1 MALQPRL
8 NRLLALFIQP
18 SLLSSNT
25 LKTPIELKTTA
36 NIRFSWLRMQSVT
49 TVEIAAIRAVGVE
62 TALSS
67 CVLTLQEIIHWWV
80 HVATCIHYRLYR
92 PGRHCFQPVFR
103 QLSARVE
110 SAEHPCQVR

>member
-18 SLLSSNT
+18 SLLGCNT
-25 LKTPIELKTTA
+25 LKAPVELKATA
-36 NIRFSWLRMQSVT
+36 DIRFPWLRMQSVT

-67 CVLTLQEIIHWWV
+67 SVLTLQEIIHWWV
-80 HVATCIHYRLYR
+80 HVATCIHYRPYQARTPL
-92 PGRHCFQPVFR
+92 FSASLQTA
-103 QLSARVE
+103 LSP
-110 SAEHPCQVR
+110 S